1 MTTASNVILIVA
13 ACGFMYR
20 ALRGPTLADRTVAMN
35 GILLVLSGVIATRA
49 AHLHTGTFLAT
60 LVAIAVIGPVGNGM
74 IARYIERRAE

>member
-1 MTTASNVILIVA
+1 MTTASYVILFLA
-13 ACGFMYR
+13 ACGFMFR

-35 GILLVLSGVIATRA
+35 GILVVLSGLIATQA
-49 AHLHTGTFLAT
+49 AHLHNGAFLAT